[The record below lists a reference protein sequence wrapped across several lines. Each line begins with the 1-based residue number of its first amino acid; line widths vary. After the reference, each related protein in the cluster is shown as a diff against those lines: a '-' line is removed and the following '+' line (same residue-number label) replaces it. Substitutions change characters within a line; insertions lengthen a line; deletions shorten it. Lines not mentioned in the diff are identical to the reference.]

1 MTLRHFP
8 CTPSGWSGTG
18 LIYEES
24 QLIFTTTLTYVVDF
38 LKYTLSCSHG
48 QEEAHPPPQKRQ
60 KLAQI
65 CRQSDSVTTIH
76 TLHFI
81 CGWNKKAQKHCYNHF
96 KRFTSSCVKIGRLN
110 TIPVGNVATIIVY
123 KITSHC
129 EGTVQMR
136 EESQSGIRKWEEIID
151 IARIFCWGADN
162 WGAKIKTRRSVKQ
175 VLEYLE
181 LEKSQ
186 MIATNLSYL
195 TFLRHIFSHIH
206 IHNY

>member
-65 CRQSDSVTTIH
+65 CTQSDSVTTIH

-151 IARIFCWGADN
+151 IARIFCWGGWQLRRQDQDAEECKTSFGVFRA
-162 WGAKIKTRRSVKQ
+162 WKITNDSHKSV
-175 VLEYLE
+175 
-181 LEKSQ
+181 
-186 MIATNLSYL
+186 
-195 TFLRHIFSHIH
+195 IFDISAAYI
-206 IHNY
+206 